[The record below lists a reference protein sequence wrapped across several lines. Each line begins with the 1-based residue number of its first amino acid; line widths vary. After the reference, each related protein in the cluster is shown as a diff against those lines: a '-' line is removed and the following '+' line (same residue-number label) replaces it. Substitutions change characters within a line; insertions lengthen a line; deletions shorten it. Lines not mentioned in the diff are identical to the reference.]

1 MLVHLKVKI
10 KSLASEAQIIRRE
23 ERRAKTS
30 KHYRRAAKRLLRLGR
45 EHVKGSFTELTNF
58 ERELNTKKAMTP
70 EPENYTKFWS
80 LRDHRTGVLRGEAR
94 SAQLAY
100 GYLRGKQYEQLET
113 KPKKFGKRYYS
124 PDFKR
129 ILEIVLKFADNK
141 SEIPEQFENWK
152 KNAQAYTT
160 DIKA

>member
-30 KHYRRAAKRLLRLGR
+30 KHYRRAAKRLLRLGN

-70 EPENYTKFWS
+70 EPENFTKFWS
-80 LRDHRTGVLRGEAR
+80 LRDQRTGLLRGEAR

-100 GYLRGKQYEQLET
+100 AFLRGKQYSEVEGNVTQT
-113 KPKKFGKRYYS
+113 TYNRIDWDRIKFIVAKFG
-124 PDFKR
+124 
-129 ILEIVLKFADNK
+129 EIDKQENLQRLDIWKDFADHWV
-141 SEIPEQFENWK
+141 SR
-152 KNAQAYTT
+152 
-160 DIKA
+160 